1 MPRPDPDVSVPHE
14 VDFQHIPTGGFFA
27 ECTQPNRTVA
37 EAFALDKLIELGED
51 PDEAAPAVALA
62 GYTAADA
69 RTYAVRIYP
78 TTPPRRTTPGDGH
91 DSTRET

>member
-1 MPRPDPDVSVPHE
+1 MPGTVL
-14 VDFQHIPTGGFFA
+14 DFQHIPTGGFFA

-37 EAFALDKLIELGED
+37 EAFALDKLIDLGED
-51 PDEAAPAVALA
+51 PAEANGAVELA

-78 TTPPRRTTPGDGH
+78 AHPDDH
-91 DSTRET
+91 IASDREWKER

>member
-1 MPRPDPDVSVPHE
+1 MPHPGSDPTVPHE

-37 EAFALDKLIELGED
+37 EAFALDKLIDLGED
-51 PDEAAPAVALA
+51 PAEANEAVKLA
-62 GYTAADA
+62 RYTAADA

-78 TTPPRRTTPGDGH
+78 TRT
-91 DSTRET
+91 

>member
-1 MPRPDPDVSVPHE
+1 MTRTGPHPTVPYE
-14 VDFQHIPTGGFFA
+14 VDFQHIPTWGFFA

-37 EAFALDKLIELGED
+37 EAFALDKLISLGED
-51 PDEAAPAVALA
+51 PAEAGEAVKLA

-78 TTPPRRTTPGDGH
+78 ARR
-91 DSTRET
+91 